1 MMTPFRQI
9 RTHLVGTSVACTLAL
24 ALVSCGSGNE
34 TPPGAKTGGPFEVLT
49 TAPANNGQL
58 FLNQS
63 VRWTFSNPV
72 NIDTATFN
80 AIAFTVKDAGGN
92 PVSEQ
97 VTGNFRIGLD
107 VNDQPDPYVLEFV
120 PKLPTNNTFTNGG
133 FKPARVYTV
142 TIIQET
148 KTNNP
153 VLRDLAGNAL
163 SPFSASQALSFRTA
177 SGSSPDELFLDT
189 KVGGPRVLS
198 FDVGPQTGN
207 RVSLNRLGTA
217 PVEIRLGFNQ
227 PLNPSNDN
235 VPVGQDTNPVNA
247 LARKKGRIYLEYDDP
262 ILGDR
267 QWIRAQVEMPLND
280 NRGAEVVLRP
290 DGILPNNAT
299 VRVVVLA
306 DLQDISG
313 ESNVKDASYNPIAGT
328 FATETSFGSQFD
340 AIMMTFKDSELVDK
354 DAAFNDP
361 VAEVKNGLLNAAFD
375 FEGLPTNFNWAPTSR
390 EIILNTNF
398 TQVQP
403 TNGPPIAVS
412 GGVFSFNNIEIK
424 QDVKVQGTGTN
435 PLVFLANGTV
445 RIDGLLS
452 VNGGDGAQVNTL
464 NSANFPTGGGVGV
477 CMGGSG
483 GKASQNTSNSTL
495 QAEFGWGPGQTP
507 NGGGEGGKIACG
519 NISNYAGGG
528 GGGSMAQQGDDDF
541 NTSATQKTGKG
552 GNGGTAN
559 ATGGKPG
566 PTNFKDQTKTN
577 DFWGRLVTDQGQV
590 IIGEMQAVTGGGG
603 GGGGGDVTSATNC
616 QAGKPGF
623 INDRKGGGGGG
634 GAGVVIIKSLGPII
648 VSSTGRISAD
658 GGRGG
663 GGEWAGS
670 SRFGGGGGGGAGGMV
685 VLMSATRID
694 LHTHQGT
701 YANSDYNFAV
711 TADGSISRVASYGSV
726 RLQKYPPGSDKN
738 NTGGYGGMGIV
749 QLQTPPGTDADE
761 TGTILDDNIRVI
773 QGANVL
779 TKASKTAYL
788 IRGDIRPNP
797 WFLASTFGRFSA
809 AELHW
814 QTTAASERRESVT
827 PQTAGARV
835 IDSLLGKSGPEWYFQ
850 QLVNKSNQGNSGYM
864 DTDVNS
870 GALVFPPVQLANNVT
885 RAVIQSSQSNGA
897 DYYGTKAHVL
907 NLDKNYLPDP
917 LTGGWNYSNYRA
929 RLLDKS
935 NSQVGEFRILS
946 TEKNRILLDAGLTSL
961 PDNLGSVEILAKFVR
976 IETGGAEGLGDSY
989 ELKVGQS
996 TQRFPKTNL
1005 QIGFAFHKDPSDPQ
1019 ISGGKDT
1026 NRFPQDVGTFLY
1038 DLDLDDPATIEQIR
1052 KLHYRF
1058 AKAKV
1063 RFNLNYSPVNP
1074 DTTPGPNPVQPGVER
1089 PGIRFLNLPYRF

>member
-1 MMTPFRQI
+1 M
-9 RTHLVGTSVACTLAL
+9 VGALAL
-24 ALVSCGSGNE
+24 ALVACSKGSE
-34 TPPGAKTGGPFEVLT
+34 TPADSRTGGPFEVLT

-63 VRWTFSNPV
+63 VRWTMSNPL

-80 AIAFTVKDAGGN
+80 AIAFTVREAGGD

-97 VTGNFRIGLD
+97 VTGNFRLGLD
-107 VNDQPDPYVLEFV
+107 VDGVEDPYVLEFV
-120 PKLPTNNTFTNGG
+120 PKLPTNSTFTNGG
-133 FKPARVYTV
+133 FKPARIYTV
-142 TIIQET
+142 TIVQESMG
-148 KTNNP
+148 NNP

-163 SPFSASQALSFRTA
+163 SPSSAGQVLSFKTA

-189 KVGGPRVLS
+189 RVGGPRVMK
-198 FDVGPQTGN
+198 FEVGPQTGN

-217 PVEIRLGFNQ
+217 PVEVRLSFNQ
-227 PLNPSNDN
+227 PLNPSSSN
-235 VPVGQDTNPVNA
+235 VPVNQDTNPVNA
-247 LARKKGRIYLEYDDP
+247 LLRQKGRIYLEYDDV

-267 QWIRAQVEMPLND
+267 QWIRAQVEMPVND
-280 NRGAEVVLRP
+280 NRGAEVIIRP

-299 VRVVVLA
+299 IRVIVLA

-328 FATETSFGSQFD
+328 FATETSFHSQFD
-340 AIMMTFKDSELVDK
+340 AVMMSFKDDTLIDK

-361 VAEVKNGLLNAAFD
+361 IAEVKNGLLSASFD
-375 FEGLPTNFNWAPTSR
+375 FEGLPTNFNYAPTSR

-445 RIDGLLS
+445 RIDGLVS

-477 CMGGSG
+477 CMGGNG
-483 GKASQNTSNSTL
+483 GKASQNVTNSTL
-495 QAEFGWGPGQTP
+495 QGETGWGPGQVP
-507 NGGGEGGKIACG
+507 GGGGKGGKIACG
-519 NISNYAGGG
+519 SISNYAGGG

-541 NTSATQKTGKG
+541 SSTAVQKKGTG

-566 PTNFKDQTKTN
+566 PTNFLDQTKTN
-577 DFWGRLVTDQGQV
+577 DFWGRLVTKSGDV
-590 IIGEMQAVTGGGG
+590 IIGELLSPTGGGG
-603 GGGGGDVTSATNC
+603 GGGGGDVTSSSKC
-616 QAGKPGF
+616 QAGQPGY

-634 GAGVVIIKSLGPII
+634 GAGVVIIKALGPII
-648 VSSTGRISAD
+648 ISSTGRVSAD

-670 SRFGGGGGGGAGGMV
+670 SRFGGGGGAGAGGMV

-701 YANSDYNFAV
+701 YANNDYNFSV
-711 TADGSISRVASYGSV
+711 TADGNISRVASYGSV
-726 RLQKYPPGSDKN
+726 RLHKYLQRNDKN
-738 NTGGYGGMGIV
+738 NTGGYGGMGLV
-749 QLQTPPGTDADE
+749 QLQTPPGDDADG
-761 TGTILDDNIRVI
+761 TGTKLDDNLRVI

-779 TKASKTAYL
+779 TGTAKTSYL

-797 WFLASTFGRFSA
+797 WFLASPYGRFSS

-814 QTTAASERRESVT
+814 RSTAASERRETVT
-827 PQTAGARV
+827 PQSSGARV

-850 QLVNKSNQGNSGYM
+850 QLVNRSKQGNSGYL
-864 DTDVNS
+864 DTDINS
-870 GALVFPPVQLANNVT
+870 GALVFPPVRLDGGVT
-885 RAVIQSSQSNGA
+885 RAVIKDAQSNGA
-897 DYYGTKAHVL
+897 DYHGTNAHVL
-907 NLDKNYLPDP
+907 TLDKNYLPDP

-929 RLLDKS
+929 RLMDKS
-935 NSQVGEFRILS
+935 NSEVAEFRILS
-946 TEKNRILLDAGLTSL
+946 TSKDQILLEAGLTAL
-961 PDNLGSVEILAKFVR
+961 PPNLGSVEILAKFLRV
-976 IETGGAEGLGDSY
+976 ETGGAEGLGDSY
-989 ELKVGQS
+989 EVKVGQVK
-996 TQRFPKTNL
+996 QRYPKTNL
-1005 QIGFAFHKDPSDPQ
+1005 QIGFAFHKDPSEPK
-1019 ISGGKDT
+1019 ITGNKDT
-1026 NRFPQDVGTFLY
+1026 NRFPQELGTFLY
-1038 DLDLDDPATIEQIR
+1038 DLDLDDPVTTEQLR

-1058 AKAKV
+1058 SKARI
-1063 RFNLNYSPVNP
+1063 RFNLNYNPVQP
-1074 DTTPGPNPVQPGVER
+1074 STTPGPNPVQPGVER